1 MVLKRTLFQCRDFDD
16 DEPYDDDGTQ
26 GEFMIDDDSLRV

>member
-1 MVLKRTLFQCRDFDD
+1 MERKRTLYPCLDFDD

-26 GEFMIDDDSLRV
+26 GEFMIDDDSLRI